1 MSGFFAVLVAAVA
14 TSAPA
19 PVSTPAPSPTPA
31 ATALRT
37 IVVTTAERKTTPL
50 SATAQTTYVVD
61 RAKIEANGYQTIADA
76 IRNVPGVTLF
86 THGGFGASTSYG
98 TLGSD
103 RSIVLLDGL
112 PITEGS
118 DGSIDLG
125 TLSSNDVER
134 IEVVESGGST
144 LYGSG
149 GAGGVINIITS
160 VPRSTY
166 LLASY
171 GSFGDRAIRVS
182 AGNGTLGVSFE
193 RHVATNDLPY
203 SGQDGLPAGVRT
215 NAQALQTDGS
225 IDYAQT
231 LGPYELRATARFSAL
246 DLGVP
251 GAVAPF
257 DLTPDEVDPSNR
269 NDLSAKIART
279 DGKFTTSLAVS
290 GFRQALFDDGAAGP
304 GSQDAI
310 IDARTNLA
318 LEEVVREND
327 RSSLVAGVDLARE
340 SALDILGP
348 FGPPPSFSA
357 AQSQSALYAQQ
368 NVGVGPSGKVYAG
381 LRAEND
387 TPAGGILEPAAGF
400 LFPVGRL
407 RIAGNAASSFIVPTL
422 FDLYFPDFSNP
433 NLLPERDRNLNL
445 VLSSDDAAL
454 APTLT
459 IFDRT
464 SSNLITDNADFIPVN
479 AGKAHFQGATLSIAP
494 RLFTKLNTEFSIT
507 DLPTATQA
515 NAGIA
520 SRVDTAPVLQ
530 GTLSIERPLGQG
542 ALGYGLTA
550 RFAGAHTESFAGP
563 GTFGQYSVFDLYA
576 RARLAQHTVLTAR
589 VDDFGDLHYDTLHGY
604 PMPPRSYRL
613 ELSTR

>member
-14 TSAPA
+14 TSAPNPA
-19 PVSTPAPSPTPA
+19 STPAPSPQPT
-31 ATALRT
+31 ATAFRT
-37 IVVTTAERKTTPL
+37 IVVTTAERKATPL

-61 RAKIEANGYQTIADA
+61 RAKIEGNGYQTIADA
-76 IRNVPGVTLF
+76 IGNIPGVTLF
-86 THGGFGASTSYG
+86 THGGFGAQASYG
-98 TLGSD
+98 TLGSN

-125 TLSSNDVER
+125 ALSTNDVER

-166 LLASY
+166 VLASY

-193 RHVATNDLPY
+193 RHVATNDFPY
-203 SGQDGLPAGVRT
+203 AAQNGLPAGVRT

-225 IDYAQT
+225 VDYAQT

-251 GAVAPF
+251 GAVVPSA
-257 DLTPDEVDPSNR
+257 LTPDEDDPSNR
-269 NDLSAKIART
+269 NDLFAKIART
-279 DGKFTTSLAVS
+279 DGKFTTSIAVS

-304 GSQDAI
+304 GSQDAL
-310 IDARTNLA
+310 IDARTNVA

-327 RSSLVAGVDLARE
+327 RSALVAGLDLSRE
-340 SALDILGP
+340 SVLDILGP
-348 FGPPPSFSA
+348 FGPPPAFSA

-368 NVGVGPSGKVYAG
+368 NVGIGPSGKIYAG

-400 LFPVGRL
+400 LFPVGQV

-422 FDLYFPDFSNP
+422 FDLFFPNFSNP
-433 NLLPERDRNLNL
+433 NLLPERDRNLNI
-445 VLSSDDAAL
+445 VVSSDAAFL
-454 APTLT
+454 APKLT

-464 SSNLITDNADFIPVN
+464 SSNLITDGANFLPVN

-494 RLFTKLNTEFSIT
+494 RLFPELATEFSIT
-507 DLPTATQA
+507 DLATATQA
-515 NAGIA
+515 NGGIA
-520 SRVDTAPVLQ
+520 SRVDLEPILR
-530 GTLSIERPLGQG
+530 GTISIERPLG
-542 ALGYGLTA
+542 AAYGYGVSA

-589 VDDFGDLHYDTLHGY
+589 IDDLGDLHYTTLHGY